1 MRRRNP
7 FIYDTQVRLREIDE
21 LSPEESELEAED
33 LRDALTYHMYLK
45 KVLNEPAVSD
55 TVLELYRTRLFEL
68 EHRHTIQDAG
78 TDSDIPLCP

>member
-7 FIYDTQVRLREIDE
+7 FIYDAQVMFRKIDE
-21 LSPEESELEAED
+21 LSPEERDLEAED

-55 TVLELYRTRLFEL
+55 AVLDLYRSRL
-68 EHRHTIQDAG
+68 
-78 TDSDIPLCP
+78 C

>member
-7 FIYDTQVRLREIDE
+7 FIYDAQVMFRKIDE
-21 LSPEESELEAED
+21 LSPEERELEAED

-55 TVLELYRTRLFEL
+55 AVLDLYRSRLCEL
-68 EHRHTIQDAG
+68 ERRYAVGEAASGFDL
-78 TDSDIPLCP
+78 SLCP